1 MKNCSSVRK
10 IRHTPMKRIVTPTPR
25 KRQNFLFWQ
34 NKNPFGILVI
44 NLRQPQN
51 YRFLVQII
59 PFFSFVSFS
68 SRFSSVTYC
77 PQFGDFL
84 HFCLAWECLSV
95 SWKFSC
101 DKSHDN
107 FWFKG
112 KSENHFISTV
122 VENHSKILI
131 ATLCIL
137 KCRKSERWRL
147 CVFLIL
153 IWNCS
158 QIFSSSMSTTSNCFN
173 DECFYVITFF
183 LLLCADLVL
192 ILNVSTI

>member
-107 FWFKG
+107 FWFK
-112 KSENHFISTV
+112 KVKVRITLYPQWLKITRRFSLQHYVFWS
-122 VENHSKILI
+122 VEN
-131 ATLCIL
+131 
-137 KCRKSERWRL
+137 RKDGVYVFSSYWYRIVAR
-147 CVFLIL
+147 FLIHQ
-153 IWNCS
+153 WAPH
-158 QIFSSSMSTTSNCFN
+158 QIVLMMNAFMLLHFFY
-173 DECFYVITFF
+173 FYVRI
-183 LLLCADLVL
+183 
-192 ILNVSTI
+192 